1 MELNHIS
8 LYREHED
15 NPTADQV
22 ACYIFPAPRERS
34 LHAQKK
40 KILNMTS
47 GQIDSCND
55 LLMPIL
61 SNL

>member
-1 MELNHIS
+1 MEKRTSMELNHIS

-40 KILNMTS
+40 KNPEY
-47 GQIDSCND
+47 D
-55 LLMPIL
+55 LK
-61 SNL
+61 SN